1 MRSRLSTLTQLLRHS
16 RIENVGLK
24 ILALLLALLLFA
36 VSRQPKAQVRLSGVP
51 LEFQNIS
58 PGLEVSGDV
67 AQSVSVRLS
76 GPRDVVRNL
85 SPNQL
90 LVIANLSNKDSG
102 ERNVQLRPDAD
113 SLPDNVEVLQ
123 IVPPSIRLKLE
134 KTMKRFVTI
143 VPQFEGDVPEK
154 LEVYRKIVEP
164 PIIEIEGPKSQVERL
179 NEVMTE
185 TVNLAGRTNSFK
197 TSLDVETPQ
206 NSIRVNT
213 PGPIILTIEIGER
226 RVTRHYTNIPVQW
239 INQPA
244 GTRPQYKTIELD
256 LYGPQSVF
264 KELKTADIKV
274 TLDAATA
281 QSDMENIQPQ
291 VNLPDNLKKII
302 RIKSWTKEMR
312 K

>member
-1 MRSRLSTLTQLLRHS
+1 MRSRLSTLAQLLRHS

-134 KTMKRFVTI
+134 KTMKRFVT
-143 VPQFEGDVPEK
+143 VMPQFEGDVPEK

-185 TVNLAGRTNSFK
+185 TVNLAGHTSSFK
-197 TSLDVETPQ
+197 TSLDVENPQ

-213 PGPIILTIEIGER
+213 PGPIMLTIEIGER
-226 RVTRHYTNIPVQW
+226 RITRHYTNIPVQW

-244 GTRPQYKTIELD
+244 GTRPQYKTIDLD
-256 LYGPQSVF
+256 LYGPQSAF
-264 KELKTADIKV
+264 KELKPADIRV
-274 TLDAATA
+274 TLDGAAA

-291 VNLPDNLKKII
+291 VILPDNLKKII
-302 RIKSWTKEMR
+302 RFKSWTKEIR
-312 K
+312 R